1 MVIFDGREYLTE
13 EEKRVKEDNQR
24 IKYWKKWGPYVAE
37 RQWATSKPINTL
49 MTDDFTHMKTSK
61 GGLFVCL
68 FYGRV
73 DII

>member
-1 MVIFDGREYLTE
+1 MGALRCREAMGDKYANEYPDDRRLTH
-13 EEKRVKEDNQR
+13 VN
-24 IKYWKKWGPYVAE
+24 
-37 RQWATSKPINTL
+37 
-49 MTDDFTHMKTSK
+49 TSK